1 MYTQKDKFE
10 ILTTFGLFWLIL
22 KQSCEKRRNADD
34 EFDLVLFVKPLNLFW
49 LRSHPSKPNVE
60 YIQNCISSVCTWNIS
75 TF

>member
-34 EFDLVLFVKPLNLFW
+34 EFDLVLFVKPLNLF
-49 LRSHPSKPNVE
+49 
-60 YIQNCISSVCTWNIS
+60 
-75 TF
+75 